1 MRAVCGALYH
11 KRMDYICTHCGAR
24 REINGAPPRCE
35 CGGLWKLAT
44 PALAFSSAL
53 CDDAAQGVFRYRAFM
68 PLSGEGWRRVTMGEG
83 NTPLV
88 RLDDDVTLKF
98 DALMPTLSYKDRGA
112 AVLAAHMSDMG
123 VTRAVQDSSGN
134 AGNSVAAYCARAGIE
149 CEIYVPEGASPGKI
163 AMIRAHGAR
172 CVVVDGTRDHCAQVC
187 RERVHEGGAYY
198 ASHVYDP
205 FFYEGTK
212 TYIYEVYERMG
223 RIPENVFLPLG
234 NGTLFIG
241 VMQGLIHLLD
251 SGCIRKM
258 PRVFAVQS
266 ERCAPILEAVR
277 RGMSRPAEIT
287 PQATLAEG
295 IAIGRPMR
303 GEEILSLIARYDV
316 CVVGAPEEGIIPA
329 RERLLRRG
337 ISSEHTSAA
346 IYAAYTALVEGG
358 ARLADTLIPI
368 TGAGLK
374 SEH

>member
-149 CEIYVPEGASPGKI
+149 CEIYVPEGASPGTARSGPKKRARMPGFSLREGGEI
-163 AMIRAHGAR
+163 AAPSNAGAAGTDESDPVALRRRSISAR
-172 CVVVDGTRDHCAQVC
+172 C
-187 RERVHEGGAYY
+187 
-198 ASHVYDP
+198 
-205 FFYEGTK
+205 
-212 TYIYEVYERMG
+212 
-223 RIPENVFLPLG
+223 
-234 NGTLFIG
+234 
-241 VMQGLIHLLD
+241 
-251 SGCIRKM
+251 
-258 PRVFAVQS
+258 
-266 ERCAPILEAVR
+266 
-277 RGMSRPAEIT
+277 
-287 PQATLAEG
+287 
-295 IAIGRPMR
+295 
-303 GEEILSLIARYDV
+303 
-316 CVVGAPEEGIIPA
+316 
-329 RERLLRRG
+329 
-337 ISSEHTSAA
+337 SA
-346 IYAAYTALVEGG
+346 L
-358 ARLADTLIPI
+358 
-368 TGAGLK
+368 
-374 SEH
+374 